1 MLNTSDYL
9 IPLRFG
15 TLVLQSVFSVSAFL
29 ARVIL
34 ILFTYYLIIEIKYRY
49 LR

>member
-34 ILFTYYLIIEIKYRY
+34 IFTYYLIIEIKYRY
-49 LR
+49 MR